1 MSVIIFCLF
10 VIILCLFVIL
20 VHVFFLFRSQ
30 TLFSNSMKDLQ
41 VTVNASLW
49 YFEVPIDLE
58 FELNRNYIIYSSL
71 FFSAFTVCFFHLQ
84 SVFFSFTVCF
94 FRATLRTSGQAT
106 SKSTCAFIWRIL
118 SCQLFL

>member
-1 MSVIIFCLF
+1 M
-10 VIILCLFVIL
+10 
-20 VHVFFLFRSQ
+20 FFLFRSQ

-71 FFSAFTVCFFHLQ
+71 LFSAFTVCFFHLQ

-94 FRATLRTSGQAT
+94 FQGNFENKRSSNKQINMCFYLANFVMPVIFVIFA
-106 SKSTCAFIWRIL
+106 L
-118 SCQLFL
+118 SYFAIGLMNTIIG